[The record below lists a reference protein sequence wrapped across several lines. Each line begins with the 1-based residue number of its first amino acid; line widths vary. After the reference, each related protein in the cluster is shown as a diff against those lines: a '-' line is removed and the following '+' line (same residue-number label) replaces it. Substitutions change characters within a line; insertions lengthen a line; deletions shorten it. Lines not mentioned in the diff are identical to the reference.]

1 MQTTVIVEDFVKHF
15 PRYHK
20 YTLGSELRNTMRAC
34 LEAVM
39 FAAMRPQYRAEHLTR
54 VCEYVDKLIL
64 SLRLCYRC
72 KVGSHQRRRI
82 RFWRICVGQTILS
95 FVSNCGDSL
104 HGYMYFFALTPT
116 QGHILVSHC
125 ATHNALPSQD
135 LYSSLRF

>member
-1 MQTTVIVEDFVKHF
+1 LSHYTQLPIYQLAMQTTVIVEDFVKHF

-72 KVGSHQRRRI
+72 KVGSHQR
-82 RFWRICVGQTILS
+82 VTALME
-95 FVSNCGDSL
+95 NMAKL
-104 HGYMYFFALTPT
+104 HKQASGWLR
-116 QGHILVSHC
+116 HHC
-125 ATHNALPSQD
+125 LPEQS
-135 LYSSLRF
+135 